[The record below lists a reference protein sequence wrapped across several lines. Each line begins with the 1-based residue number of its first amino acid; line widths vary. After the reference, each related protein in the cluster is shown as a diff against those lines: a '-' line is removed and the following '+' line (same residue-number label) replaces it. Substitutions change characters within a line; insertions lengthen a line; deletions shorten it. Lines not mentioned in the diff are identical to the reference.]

1 MHSICDLY
9 TERMSIELRELRCL
23 VAIVDRG
30 SFTDAALE
38 LRMSQA
44 AVSRNLASLE
54 RKLGIRL
61 VGRTTRR
68 LDLTAAGE
76 GVLRQARRVLA
87 GVDELEREAVAGS
100 DRVRIGY
107 AWSAL
112 GRHTVPFQR
121 RWAAA
126 HPGVELELVRSNTA
140 TAGLA
145 DGTAD
150 LAILRRPPPTAEYDL
165 VLIGLEKRVCALASD
180 DRWAKRR
187 SLSLA
192 EIAER
197 TVAIDAATGTTT
209 LALWPSSAP
218 PAAIANTHDVE
229 DWLTTISSGR
239 AVGVSAESTGDQY
252 RRAGLVYRPVR
263 DAPPIPV
270 YLAWSRA
277 DPPRDRDAVADLL
290 VDLYR

>member
-1 MHSICDLY
+1 
-9 TERMSIELRELRCL
+9 MSIELRELRCL

-30 SFTDAALE
+30 SFTDAALD

-61 VGRTTRR
+61 VRRTTRR
-68 LDLTAAGE
+68 LDLTTAGE
-76 GVLRQARRVLA
+76 GALRQARRVLA
-87 GVDELEREAVAGS
+87 GIDELEREARGGN
-100 DRVRIGY
+100 DRVRLGY

-126 HPGVELELVRSNTA
+126 HPGIELELVRSNTA

-145 DGTAD
+145 DGIAE
-150 LAILRRPPPTAEYDL
+150 LAILRRPPPAAEYDL
-165 VLIGLEKRVCALASD
+165 VLIGLESRVCAMAAD
-180 DRWAKRR
+180 DRWARRR
-187 SLSLA
+187 SVSLA

-209 LALWPSSAP
+209 LALWPQSAP
-218 PAAIANTHDVE
+218 HVAVAETHDVE

-252 RRAGLVYRPVR
+252 RRPGLVYRPVR

-270 YLAWSRA
+270 YVAWSRA
-277 DPPRDRDAVADLL
+277 DPPRDRDAVVALL
-290 VDLYR
+290 IDLYR

>member
-1 MHSICDLY
+1 MRLMHEYSGGVN
-9 TERMSIELRELRCL
+9 IELRELRCL

-30 SFTDAALE
+30 SFTDAGLE

-44 AVSRNLASLE
+44 AVSRNLAALE

-61 VGRTTRR
+61 VSRTTRR
-68 LDLTAAGE
+68 LELTDAGE
-76 GVLRQARRVLA
+76 RALRQARRVLA
-87 GVDELEREAVAGS
+87 GVDELEREALG
-100 DRVRIGY
+100 DNQLVRIGY

-126 HPGVELELVRSNTA
+126 HPGIELELVRSNTT

-145 DGTAD
+145 DGTAQ
-150 LAILRRPPPTAEYDL
+150 LAILRRPPPTDDYDL
-165 VLIGLEKRVCALASD
+165 VLIGLEKRVCAMAAD
-180 DRWAKRR
+180 DAWAKRR
-187 SLSLA
+187 SVTLA

-209 LALWPSSAP
+209 IELWPESAP
-218 PAAIANTHDVE
+218 PHAIVKTHDVE
-229 DWLTTISSGR
+229 DWLTVISAGR

-252 RRAGLVYRPVR
+252 RRPGVVYRPLR
-263 DAPPIPV
+263 DGPPIPV

-277 DPPRDRDAVADLL
+277 EPPRDRDAVVELL
-290 VDLYR
+290 IDLYR

>member
-1 MHSICDLY
+1 
-9 TERMSIELRELRCL
+9 MSVDLRELRCL

-54 RKLGIRL
+54 RELGIRL
-61 VGRTTRR
+61 LSRTTRR
-68 LDLTAAGE
+68 LELTAAGE
-76 GVLRQARRVLA
+76 RALRQARRILA
-87 GVDELEREAVAGS
+87 GVDELEREARGGS
-100 DRVRIGY
+100 QRVRVGY

-126 HPGVELELVRSNTA
+126 HPGIELELVRSNTT

-145 DGTAD
+145 DGTAQ
-150 LAILRRPPPTAEYDL
+150 LAILRRPPPTDDYDL
-165 VLIGLEKRVCALASD
+165 VLIGLEKRVCALAAD
-180 DRWAKRR
+180 DPWAKRR
-187 SLSLA
+187 SVTLA
-192 EIAER
+192 EIAQR
-197 TVAIDAATGTTT
+197 SVAIDAATGTTS
-209 LALWPSSAP
+209 LDLWPQAAP
-218 PAAIANTHDVE
+218 PRGVVNTHDVE
-229 DWLTTISSGR
+229 DWLTVISSGR

-252 RRAGLVYRPVR
+252 RRPGIVYRPVR
-263 DAPPIPV
+263 DGPPIPV
-270 YLAWSRA
+270 YIAWSRA
-277 DPPRDRDAVADLL
+277 DPPRDRDAVVDLL

>member
-1 MHSICDLY
+1 MHNSRHSY
-9 TERMSIELRELRCL
+9 TGRMSIELRELRCL

-30 SFTDAALE
+30 SFTDASLE

-54 RKLGIRL
+54 RKLAIRL
-61 VGRTTRR
+61 VRRTTRR
-68 LDLTAAGE
+68 LELTSAGE
-76 GVLRQARRVLA
+76 RALRQARRVLA
-87 GVDELEREAVAGS
+87 GVDELEREALSENAI
-100 DRVRIGY
+100 VRIGY

-126 HPGVELELVRSNTA
+126 HPGIELELVRSNTA

-145 DGTAD
+145 DGTAQ
-150 LAILRRPPPTAEYDL
+150 LAILRRPPPTDDYDL
-165 VLIGLEKRVCALASD
+165 VLIGLEKRVCAMAAD
-180 DRWAKRR
+180 DPWAKRR
-187 SLSLA
+187 SVTLA

-197 TVAIDAATGTTT
+197 TVAIDAATGTTS
-209 LALWPSSAP
+209 LGLWPESAP
-218 PAAIANTHDVE
+218 PRGVVKTHDVE
-229 DWLTTISSGR
+229 DWLTVISSGR

-252 RRAGLVYRPVR
+252 RRPGLVYRPVR
-263 DAPPIPV
+263 DGPPIPV

-277 DPPRDRDAVADLL
+277 DPPRDRDAVVELL
-290 VDLYR
+290 IDLYR

>member
-1 MHSICDLY
+1 
-9 TERMSIELRELRCL
+9 MSVDLRELRCL

-54 RKLGIRL
+54 RELGIRL
-61 VGRTTRR
+61 LSRTTRR
-68 LDLTAAGE
+68 LELTVAGE
-76 GVLRQARRVLA
+76 WALRQARRILA
-87 GVDELEREAVAGS
+87 GVDELEREARGGS
-100 DRVRIGY
+100 QRVRVGY

-126 HPGVELELVRSNTA
+126 HPGIELELVRSNTA

-145 DGTAD
+145 DGTAQ
-150 LAILRRPPPTAEYDL
+150 LAILRRPPPTDDYDL
-165 VLIGLEKRVCALASD
+165 VLIGLEKRVCALAAD
-180 DRWAKRR
+180 DPWAKRR
-187 SLSLA
+187 SVTLA
-192 EIAER
+192 EVAQR
-197 TVAIDAATGTTT
+197 SVAIDAATGTTS
-209 LALWPSSAP
+209 LDLWPQAAP
-218 PAAIANTHDVE
+218 PRGVVNTHDVE
-229 DWLTTISSGR
+229 DWLTVISSGR

-252 RRAGLVYRPVR
+252 RRPGIVYRPVR
-263 DAPPIPV
+263 DGPPIPV
-270 YLAWSRA
+270 YIAWSRT
-277 DPPRDRDAVADLL
+277 DPPRDRDAVVDLL